1 MPTLNIR
8 HSFPELLLALAL
20 LLSGPPLAAQDDPG
34 DASEN
39 DAAGRFTV
47 EIESSSHVVR
57 RENDRLNVRF
67 RGDVWSFEGLVAQP
81 APLFQESRDQLGLL
95 ASRAFGEN
103 EITAL
108 FRFTDKPGGED
119 LVGSLLFARP
129 TGAGGAWGVDLT
141 FAQSDLASDF
151 FIAEDDETQLHGR
164 LFWRGGSGFELEL
177 FASDKITF
185 DLSRGTAALLRRL
198 PRSEIVGA
206 ETLADL
212 YLDEGRLED
221 SAGARVGWRRDD
233 WQAKVY
239 LKSGEQTLRGF
250 PVGDDFTGF
259 GGELH
264 LDTGR
269 IVLHTEVDLRQVDS
283 ADGFDGFDRGRVL
296 VDFRHRPGRIEWG
309 LGGYVQGE
317 SESFDEIPDVFD
329 TAGLGA
335 TFAWSLRS
343 GRKLG
348 LWAMSEED
356 APDSERIARLAF
368 FTARPSGAGAERR
381 WGLGVRRDEIGEAR
395 FVDETFGPFFFAEGQ
410 FGRLILNGD
419 VGVQDGDAYGRIT
432 FGFRP

>member
-259 GGELH
+259 GGE
-264 LDTGR
+264 
-269 IVLHTEVDLRQVDS
+269 
-283 ADGFDGFDRGRVL
+283 
-296 VDFRHRPGRIEWG
+296 
-309 LGGYVQGE
+309 
-317 SESFDEIPDVFD
+317 
-329 TAGLGA
+329 
-335 TFAWSLRS
+335 
-343 GRKLG
+343 
-348 LWAMSEED
+348 
-356 APDSERIARLAF
+356 
-368 FTARPSGAGAERR
+368 
-381 WGLGVRRDEIGEAR
+381 IG
-395 FVDETFGPFFFAEGQ
+395 
-410 FGRLILNGD
+410 I
-419 VGVQDGDAYGRIT
+419 
-432 FGFRP
+432 